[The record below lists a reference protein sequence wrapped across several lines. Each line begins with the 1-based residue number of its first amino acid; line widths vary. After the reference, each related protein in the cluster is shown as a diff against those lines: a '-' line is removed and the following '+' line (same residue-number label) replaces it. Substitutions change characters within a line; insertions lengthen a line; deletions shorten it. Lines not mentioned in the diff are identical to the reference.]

1 MEADLIVIGGGAAG
15 YRAAVTAA
23 HLGARAVL
31 VERDT
36 LGGTCLNQ
44 GCIPKQ
50 SLLHLASL
58 IEDVAALNGRGLA
71 GEVKGD
77 FPAALA
83 HKDSVVRGIRD
94 NLGQWLARLGVNV
107 LRGEAR
113 LAARGRVCVRGSN
126 GEEEFV
132 RRIARGKLRR
142 MQVPTLIEGVPQGM
156 PDVVVM
162 QLPSPVDGR
171 VVMTSREFMLKLD
184 RLPAAVLCV
193 GGGAIGTELGY
204 LLAQFGA
211 RVTIAE
217 QAGRLLDSPRI
228 PETAAD
234 LLERKL
240 ERIGVDV
247 RKGVTVA
254 QCEVG
259 DARARVR
266 LTDGFEAEFDLV
278 LVAVG
283 RAPVTSGLDLA
294 AAGVALT
301 DGGFVR
307 VNEYLEAS
315 APGVYAIG
323 DARPGPMTANA
334 ALHDAK
340 LAVSNALGLERLRTN
355 YFRVPVVIH
364 SALEIAAVGLT
375 EEQAEE
381 AGFDTEV
388 ARARLAAGGKA
399 RAQHER
405 EGFVEVV
412 HDSHTGQLL
421 GGCIVG
427 PEAGEQ
433 IHLLAAA
440 CQSERGLWFLKDLHY
455 SHPSWCEELEAA
467 IDPFA
472 ARLARSGRT
481 LFRPGILAK
490 V

>member
-1 MEADLIVIGGGAAG
+1 MDADLVVVGGGAAG

-23 HLGARAVL
+23 HLGARTVL
-31 VERDT
+31 VERET

-50 SLLHLASL
+50 TLLHLASL

-71 GEVKGD
+71 GGVEGD

-107 LRGEAR
+107 IRGEAR
-113 LAARGRVCVRGSN
+113 LASRGRVRVRGAD
-126 GEEEFV
+126 GEMEFV
-132 RRIARGKLRR
+132 APSTIIATGSAPRAL
-142 MQVPTLIEGVPQGM
+142 EAC
-156 PDVVVM
+156 
-162 QLPSPVDGR
+162 PVDGR
-171 VVMTSREFMLKLD
+171 VVMTSREFMLGLD
-184 RLPAAVLCV
+184 RLPETVLCV

-204 LLAQFGA
+204 LLAQFGS
-211 RVTIAE
+211 RVTLAE
-217 QAGRLLDSPRI
+217 QADRLLGSPRI
-228 PETAAD
+228 PQTAAD

-240 ERIGVDV
+240 GRIGVDV

-254 QCEVG
+254 QCEVRDG
-259 DARARVR
+259 RARVR
-266 LTDGFEAEFDLV
+266 LTDGLEANFDLV

-283 RAPVTSGLDLA
+283 RAPVTSGLDPA

-301 DGGFVR
+301 DAGFVR
-307 VNEYLEAS
+307 VNEYLETS

-355 YFRVPVVIH
+355 YYRVPVVIH

-381 AGFDTEV
+381 AGFDTDV

-412 HDSHTGQLL
+412 HDAHTGQLL

>member
-1 MEADLIVIGGGAAG
+1 MEADLIVVGGGAAG

-107 LRGEAR
+107 FRGEAR
-113 LAARGRVCVRGSN
+113 LAARGGVRVRGPD
-126 GEEEFV
+126 GETEFV
-132 RRIARGKLRR
+132 APSTIIATGSAPK
-142 MQVPTLIEGVPQGM
+142 TLEAC
-156 PDVVVM
+156 
-162 QLPSPVDGR
+162 PVDGR

-184 RLPAAVLCV
+184 RLPASVLCV

-217 QAGRLLDSPRI
+217 RTDRLLGSPRI

-240 ERIGVDV
+240 ERIGVEV

-254 QCEVG
+254 HCEVR
-259 DARARVR
+259 DTLARVR
-266 LTDGFEAEFDLV
+266 LTDGLEAKFDLV

-283 RAPVTSGLDLA
+283 RAPVTSGLDLT

-301 DGGFVR
+301 EAGFVR

-340 LAVSNALGLERLRTN
+340 LVVSNALGLERLRTN

-364 SALEIAAVGLT
+364 SAVEIAAVGLT

-412 HDSHTGQLL
+412 HDAHTGQLL

>member
-1 MEADLIVIGGGAAG
+1 MEADLIVVGGGAAG

-107 LRGEAR
+107 LQGEAR
-113 LAARGRVCVRGSN
+113 LEAHGRVRVRGSS

-132 RRIARGKLRR
+132 APSTIIATGSAPRLLESC
-142 MQVPTLIEGVPQGM
+142 T
-156 PDVVVM
+156 
-162 QLPSPVDGR
+162 VDGR

-184 RLPAAVLCV
+184 RLPENVLCV

-211 RVTIAE
+211 RVTIVERAE
-217 QAGRLLDSPRI
+217 RLLDSPRI

-234 LLERKL
+234 LLDRKL

-254 QCEVG
+254 QCEVR

-323 DARPGPMTANA
+323 DVRPGPMTANA

-364 SALEIAAVGLT
+364 SAVEIAAVGLT

-412 HDSHTGQLL
+412 HDAHTGQLL

-427 PEAGEQ
+427 PEAGEH

-440 CQSERGLWFLKDLHY
+440 CQSERGLWFLKDLYY